1 MNFYPQDKFPK
12 KGDPVHNGNGEQYN
26 LSDPKYA
33 YHDGLQNTQ
42 KYPNSSTGNLYST
55 IDSAL
60 ARAKQIGCEGYHQV
74 SQDGVDYYSPCS
86 TPIEYST
93 KLEQLESALNFT
105 YIGNYRVLTWDTPF
119 ERVSSYNGWTID
131 TLNSNNNG
139 IQLDSEDISIDF
151 RYSIDGKTWSLW
163 ENVGTALNGI
173 TNNFSQIYQI
183 PLDRN
188 GKFYPEFRFT
198 SVLKNPDGTF
208 IEIPDSPMDS
218 NISITD
224 FQLDL
229 TYADPIETAISYPSP
244 ICSDVLSKRP
254 VVFSDCRF
262 TFKPYN
268 INKAVNLYNDLSYM
282 VNNIFGFE
290 ANYYSVQPQ
299 ARGRDV
305 VLREYTIF
313 DVVDEKC
320 VKIMV
325 PQNQF
330 PDNKIN
336 FDPFGLQFEEPFE
349 IHIDKR
355 YFEENFGRGAQ
366 PRKRDIIYFPLTNR
380 IYEIN
385 STYLF
390 RDFMYSPVYFK
401 IELKKYQ
408 PKSNTYFQDPAYK
421 EELDGITLSTES
433 LFGEEIRAEEK
444 KIVKPQQYGT
454 INTLI
459 EDPTRSYIYKD
470 LSIVGYDLNNN
481 WTIVFNHYY
490 DLSSAFNYVPEFTP
504 QAGSYR
510 NAIRYKYLP
519 KLGTGEEL
527 SYTCWFS
534 IKNLYN
540 NQSLSRSAYPIRTVT
555 LNSSTSSELTF
566 SSFPNKHGLKAWT
579 SYSDN
584 PDGYVSISGDSPH
597 TGGYKVLSVIDDFTF
612 TVENKSPNFSQAPI
626 TWKMQKSQSRNL
638 LDGLY
643 ESQSTTYGIRIDIIH
658 SGVIDEKGTS
668 FLNTGSFVVK
678 INDYEFNSTFQ
689 FIPSYSEWY
698 GLVFNLSN
706 KYKQISINGWSM
718 SSDSGETLSQSSA
731 LTPVH
736 QDLRSFTSDFI
747 FNAPPSPSPS
757 YVSNSFSYFELGA
770 SGGIMIDPQKNYLPG
785 QSINI
790 YKSASNYQSSTII
803 SYDTPTGA
811 LTFDEPFSLIG
822 DPGITGS
829 NWIVNLSED
838 PFYGTDDNTYK
849 IWTGPIYLSN
859 IRLFKNMIDID
870 VQSTVLN
877 QNIVRDEQ
885 NSIIVDNCKPLLG
898 APKFA
903 RNR

>member
-12 KGDPVHNGNGEQYN
+12 KGTPVYNGNGEQYN

-33 YHDGLQNTQ
+33 YQDGLQNTQ
-42 KYPNSSTGNLYST
+42 KYKDSSTDNLYST

-60 ARAKQIGCEGYHQV
+60 ARAKQIGCDGYHQV
-74 SQDGVDYYSPCS
+74 TESGISYYKPCS
-86 TPIEYST
+86 TSNEYD
-93 KLEQLESALNFT
+93 LRIEQLDSALNFT

-119 ERVSSYNGWTID
+119 ERASSYNGWIIN
-131 TLNSNNNG
+131 TLNSINDG
-139 IQLDSEDISIDF
+139 PALDSEDISIEF

-163 ENVGTALNGI
+163 ENVGTALDGI
-173 TNNFSQIYQI
+173 TNNFSEIYQI
-183 PLDRN
+183 PLDPN
-188 GKFYPEFRFT
+188 NKFYPEFRFT

-218 NISITD
+218 NIVITD
-224 FQLDL
+224 FQLDI
-229 TYADPIETAISYPSP
+229 TYANPIETPIVYPSP
-244 ICSDVLSKRP
+244 ICSNEISKRP
-254 VVFSDCRF
+254 IIFSDCKF
-262 TFKPYN
+262 TFRPYN
-268 INKAVNLYNDLSYM
+268 VNKAVNLYNDLSYM
-282 VNNIFGFE
+282 VNNIFGFDV
-290 ANYYSVQPQ
+290 NYYSVQPQ

-305 VLREYTIF
+305 SLREYTIF

-320 VKIMV
+320 VKVMV
-325 PQNQF
+325 PGNQF

-336 FDPFGLQFEEPFE
+336 FDTFGLQFEEPFE

-355 YFEENFGRGAQ
+355 YFEQNFGTGSQ

-385 STYLF
+385 SMYLF

-421 EELDGITLSTES
+421 EELEGIALTTES
-433 LFGEEIRAEEK
+433 LFGEEISAEEK
-444 KIVKPQQYGT
+444 KIAKPQQYGT

-459 EDPTRSYIYKD
+459 EDLVRSYIYKD
-470 LSIVGYDLNNN
+470 LPIVGYDLNNN

-490 DLSSAFNYVPEFTP
+490 DLSSAFNRVPEFTTEV
-504 QAGSYR
+504 GSYR
-510 NAIRYKYLP
+510 NAIRYKNLP
-519 KLGTGEEL
+519 KFLPGEEL

-534 IKNLYN
+534 MKNIYN
-540 NQSLSRSAYPIRTVT
+540 SQSLSKNSYPIRNLSLV
-555 LNSSTSSELTF
+555 SSTSSIITF
-566 SSFPNKHGLKAWT
+566 SSSPSKHGLTAWS

-584 PDGYVSISGDSPH
+584 PEGYVAISGDESH

-612 TVENKSPNFSQAPI
+612 TIENKSTTFSQVPI
-626 TWKMQKSQSRNL
+626 AWKMQKAQSRNL

-643 ESQSTTYGIRIDIIH
+643 EIDNETYGIRIDIVH
-658 SGVIDEKGTS
+658 SGVTDDKGVV
-668 FLNTGSFVVK
+668 FLNSGSFIIR
-678 INDYEFNSTFQ
+678 INGEEFNSSLQ
-689 FIPSYSEWY
+689 FIPTYSEWY

-718 SSDSGETLSQSSA
+718 SFNPEDTLEQSSN
-731 LTPVH
+731 LISVH
-736 QDLRSFTSDFI
+736 QDLRSFSSNFI
-747 FNAPPSPSPS
+747 FDAPANPQPS
-757 YVSNSFSYFELGA
+757 YLAHSDSYFGIGT
-770 SGGIMIDPQKNYLPG
+770 SGGITIEKELPYSAG
-785 QSINI
+785 QSISI
-790 YKSASNYQSSTII
+790 YKNASNYQI
-803 SYDTPTGA
+803 SNVITYNSATG
-811 LTFDEPFSLIG
+811 SLIFD
-822 DPGITGS
+822 DPNTIVGGTGS
-829 NWIVNLSED
+829 TGSSWIVNLTED
-838 PFYGTDDNTYK
+838 PFYGIDNNTYK

-885 NSIIVDNCKPLLG
+885 NAHFIDNCKPLLG
-898 APKFA
+898 LPKFA